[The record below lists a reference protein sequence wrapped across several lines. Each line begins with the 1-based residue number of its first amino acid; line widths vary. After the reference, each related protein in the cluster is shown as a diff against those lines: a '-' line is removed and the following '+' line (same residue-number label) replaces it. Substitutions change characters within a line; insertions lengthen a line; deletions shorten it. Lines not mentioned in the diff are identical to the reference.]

1 MKFMSLLA
9 AIIFFVS
16 CSNMDVEQTAPITF
30 KTLFFAKVTSRMEIT
45 LEPNESRLGRVLVG
59 FWAAGPIG
67 AIATATTE
75 EGFSEPKAYEYSL
88 LRNSNESQMVISR
101 SIAEIGSC
109 VEVISPDASGI
120 ELLMGVAP
128 NLCAETLDR

>member
-16 CSNMDVEQTAPITF
+16 CSNMDVEQTASITF